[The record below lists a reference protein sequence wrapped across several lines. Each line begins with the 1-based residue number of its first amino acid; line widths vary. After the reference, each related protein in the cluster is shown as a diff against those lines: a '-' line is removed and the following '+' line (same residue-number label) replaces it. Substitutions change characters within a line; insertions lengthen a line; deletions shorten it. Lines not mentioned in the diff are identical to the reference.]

1 MKGSD
6 QIVDMVGCV
15 VGICGGELVGSQ
27 LGIPP
32 AAECAVGFGI
42 GLAAASGILWCTR
55 GCPTGCSTDNQPN
68 ETTALNEAQGRSP
81 TLPTMNG

>member
-6 QIVDMVGCV
+6 EIVDMVGCA
-15 VGICGGELVGSQ
+15 VGICGGALVASQ

-32 AAECAVGFGI
+32 AAECAAGFGM

-55 GCPTGCSTDNQPN
+55 GCPTGYSTDNQPN
-68 ETTALNEAQGRSP
+68 ETTALNEAQEISP
-81 TLPTMNG
+81 MPPTMNG